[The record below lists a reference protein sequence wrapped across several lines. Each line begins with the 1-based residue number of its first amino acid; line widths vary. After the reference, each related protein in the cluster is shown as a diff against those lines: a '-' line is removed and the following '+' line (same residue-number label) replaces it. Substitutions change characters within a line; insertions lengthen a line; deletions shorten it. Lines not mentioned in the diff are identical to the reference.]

1 MSKGSAGI
9 PALHLTT
16 LNKLIDMTPPPA
28 NVYFSNLFPAVQYPS
43 DQIEWE
49 RSSTVLAA

>member
-16 LNKLIDMTPPPA
+16 LNKLIDMTPPRLMST
-28 NVYFSNLFPAVQYPS
+28 FLTSSRLSSILLTRSNGK
-43 DQIEWE
+43 
-49 RSSTVLAA
+49 SSTVLAA